1 MSKHLFLSALRRLQD
16 KLAPKN
22 DPSSYLSKPSQHKPP
37 TCPHCGAPLSTLAEE
52 VFYTFHWDDGRFA
65 IEGDGLRELL
75 CPRCGKCLESSLL
88 RALVNHDSSLT
99 SERRGGE
106 NKT

>member
-1 MSKHLFLSALRRLQD
+1 
-16 KLAPKN
+16 
-22 DPSSYLSKPSQHKPP
+22 
-37 TCPHCGAPLSTLAEE
+37 
-52 VFYTFHWDDGRFA
+52 
-65 IEGDGLRELL
+65 
-75 CPRCGKCLESSLL
+75 LESSLL